1 MAAVQLSRAW
11 RRLARVLA
19 FTTLI
24 LLLAGAAAC
33 PFAGRYLIIDMPL
46 ERADALVMLAGGN
59 TGRWLEGADLYR
71 EGYAR
76 HLLLSPGYPDP
87 VGDRLRRQGIRYPSE
102 AEVMR
107 DVYSQLGVP
116 ASVVE
121 IMPAGF
127 DNTADEAAG
136 ARRIALERGWT
147 SVIVVTAKYHTRRAL
162 YAFEREFAGSGIR
175 VQVRGSRHEQ
185 PQPDGWWRHRSDLRW
200 VLSETQRLIAYRLG
214 LGR

>member
-1 MAAVQLSRAW
+1 MAVQLSRVL

-19 FTTLI
+19 FTTLV
-24 LLLAGAAAC
+24 LLLAVVAAC
-33 PFAGRYLIIDMPL
+33 PFAGRYLIIETPL
-46 ERADALVMLAGGN
+46 AKADALVILAGGN

-76 HLLLSPGYPDP
+76 HLLVSPGYADP
-87 VGDRLRRQGIRYPSE
+87 VGDRLRREGVRYPSY

-116 ASVVE
+116 ASAIE

-136 ARRIALERGWT
+136 AKRIALERGWT
-147 SVIVVTAKYHTRRAL
+147 AVIVVTAKYHTRRAR
-162 YAFEREFAGSGIR
+162 YAFEREFAGTGVT

-185 PQPDGWWRHRSDLRW
+185 LQPDGWWRSRSDLRW